1 MNPFQIFFP
10 MTSQKGFYESFFMRG
25 NHPTDGLA
33 FWIRFTFLRTQQS
46 NFNNAILWFVWFDQ
60 KKNKILPFKKVI
72 PIENCKVQQNPFLL
86 HFDNSFLTADESIG
100 EIKNIAWKLR
110 FSTES
115 HPSFLLPKYFY
126 KLPFPK
132 AKSITIHP
140 QTYFDGSIC
149 IDGKKIN
156 ISQWQGSLNHNWGRK
171 HTDAYAWGQ
180 VCGFDEN
187 ENIYFEI
194 ISGVIKFGQIESPV
208 STLAVLRIENQ
219 DYYCNQIT
227 SWFTQK
233 GKYNQNNWQF
243 HVETSEIEISG
254 EIHSE
259 DQEQIALW
267 YPDTDGTRK
276 VCFNSKIAQ
285 CTLEIKIKKER
296 RHFQLK
302 SKNRAAFE
310 ILTDHTFDKTIF

>member
-72 PIENCKVQQNPFLL
+72 PIENCKVQQIPFLL

-100 EIKNIAWKLR
+100 EIKNISWKLR

-115 HPSFLLPKYFY
+115 HPSFLLPKYLY

-132 AKSITIHP
+132 AKTITIHT

-180 VCGFDEN
+180 VCGFDE
-187 ENIYFEI
+187 
-194 ISGVIKFGQIESPV
+194 
-208 STLAVLRIENQ
+208 
-219 DYYCNQIT
+219 
-227 SWFTQK
+227 
-233 GKYNQNNWQF
+233 
-243 HVETSEIEISG
+243 
-254 EIHSE
+254 
-259 DQEQIALW
+259 
-267 YPDTDGTRK
+267 K